1 MFSIACRQRAAN
13 QRPIVFREGL
23 SLSDVNSA
31 WDRLER
37 AEAARYLALREEQ
50 ARCVQLLLSH
60 LHSHSEH

>member
-50 ARCVQLLLSH
+50 ARCVPPLTCA
-60 LHSHSEH
+60 